1 MLLWAAS
8 VTEQEEITMKVK
20 GYVSEFEQFFDH
32 LLADHPEYVEDQRK
46 GWNIWW
52 DHQVNLEA
60 ERVARTDAVPTPP
73 YYYH

>member
-1 MLLWAAS
+1 
-8 VTEQEEITMKVK
+8 MKVK
-20 GYVSEFEQFFDH
+20 DYVSEFDQFFGH

-52 DHQVNLEA
+52 DHEVNLEA
-60 ERVARTDAVPTPP
+60 ERQARTDAVPTPA